1 MLRRTCDR
9 NRTLS
14 RPIPVPDPAGERG
27 RVLSVDGRAARSA
40 AMFRYAV
47 IFLIISLVTGALGLA
62 NVSAVAKRISLILF
76 AVFFLAFLILLA
88 FAFLVGAAIDHAW
101 LIPATVSLIEA

>member
-1 MLRRTCDR
+1 
-9 NRTLS
+9 
-14 RPIPVPDPAGERG
+14 
-27 RVLSVDGRAARSA
+27 
-40 AMFRYAV
+40 MFRYAV
-47 IFLIISLVTGALGLA
+47 IFLIISLVTGAFGLT

-101 LIPATVSLIEA
+101 LMPGTVSLIEA